1 MCPVVLLDH
10 VNVVRA
16 EADIDDRSAGPF
28 DIALIAL
35 AFSLALALAVI
46 VSAHRGK
53 TNTKEQRGNPPH
65 IASLLPEG
73 GTIDGE
79 PAAAGWILQCGI

>member
-1 MCPVVLLDH
+1 
-10 VNVVRA
+10 
-16 EADIDDRSAGPF
+16 
-28 DIALIAL
+28 
-35 AFSLALALAVI
+35 VI